1 MNEMPGT
8 EGKVHVGHQAHTKKD
23 EGEGSVLA
31 YVTEL
36 EFRKQRSRSS
46 FCCLQSVKL

>member
-8 EGKVHVGHQAHTKKD
+8 ED